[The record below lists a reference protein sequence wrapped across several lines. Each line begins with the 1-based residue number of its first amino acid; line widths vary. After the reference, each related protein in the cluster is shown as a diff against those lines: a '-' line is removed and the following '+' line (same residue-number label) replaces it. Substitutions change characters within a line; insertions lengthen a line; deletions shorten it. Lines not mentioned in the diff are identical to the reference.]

1 MRSRPSNLFAWLA
14 LVFALLGVGIAK
26 VSSDPVLL
34 LRIAIRQERGAAN
47 LAERTT
53 TWGEHSITYLDGGDP
68 DGETVLLIHGFA
80 ADKDNWTRF
89 SKHLA
94 RAGYRVVAPDL
105 PGHGQS
111 SKISTHRY
119 SVTNQVAFVEA
130 LRQELDLGPVHLAG
144 NSMGGQISA
153 RYAAEYPDQVRTLGL
168 LNPGGVTSPIPSER
182 QQIIEE
188 TGVNPLLVTSVADF
202 DRLLAFVFVEPPRL
216 PEVVKRYFAD
226 RAVENRPFNALIW
239 SHIKGETYEPL
250 EPHLGRIQ
258 APTLVLWGDTDRVL
272 HPSGAQVFVDGIP
285 NSHLVLMPA
294 MGHSPMIERPGD
306 TAAHYVRFLDEAGR

>member
-1 MRSRPSNLFAWLA
+1 MQSRPSNLFAWLA

-26 VSSDPVLL
+26 VSSDPGLL
-34 LRIAIRQERGAAN
+34 LRIATEQERGAAN

-53 TWGEHSITYLDGGDP
+53 TWEDHAITYLEGGDP
-68 DGETVLLIHGFA
+68 DGEPVLLIHGFA

-89 SKHLA
+89 SKYLA
-94 RAGYRVVAPDL
+94 RKGYRVIAPDL

-119 SVTNQVAFVEA
+119 SIANQVAFVEA
-130 LRQELDLGPVHLAG
+130 FRQELDLGPVHLAG

-153 RYAAEYPDQVRTLGL
+153 RYAAEYPDRVRTLGL

-182 QQIIEE
+182 QQVILE

-216 PEVVKRYFAD
+216 PGVVKRYFAD
-226 RAVENRPFNALIW
+226 RAVENRPFNELIW
-239 SHIKGETYEPL
+239 SHINGEAFEPL
-250 EPHLGRIQ
+250 EPHLGRIH

-285 NSHLVLMPA
+285 NSRFILMSA
-294 MGHSPMIERPGD
+294 MGHVPMIERPGD
-306 TAAHYVRFLDEAGR
+306 TAAHYFRFLDEAER

>member
-26 VSSDPVLL
+26 VSSDPALL

-111 SKISTHRY
+111 SCS
-119 SVTNQVAFVEA
+119 
-130 LRQELDLGPVHLAG
+130 
-144 NSMGGQISA
+144 
-153 RYAAEYPDQVRTLGL
+153 
-168 LNPGGVTSPIPSER
+168 
-182 QQIIEE
+182 
-188 TGVNPLLVTSVADF
+188 
-202 DRLLAFVFVEPPRL
+202 
-216 PEVVKRYFAD
+216 
-226 RAVENRPFNALIW
+226 
-239 SHIKGETYEPL
+239 
-250 EPHLGRIQ
+250 
-258 APTLVLWGDTDRVL
+258 
-272 HPSGAQVFVDGIP
+272 
-285 NSHLVLMPA
+285 
-294 MGHSPMIERPGD
+294 
-306 TAAHYVRFLDEAGR
+306 